1 MNDHGE
7 IPEFNPQGPQLLYVA
22 VADHIAARI
31 TAGELP
37 PGARLPAERDL
48 AEEYGVAYLTV
59 RRAAR
64 VLRER
69 ALILTVHGKGTF
81 VADPL
86 PDAPTGGTAAPGS
99 GA

>member
-1 MNDHGE
+1 MPRGASRRQD
-7 IPEFNPQGPQLLYVA
+7 
-22 VADHIAARI
+22 
-31 TAGELP
+31 
-37 PGARLPAERDL
+37 ARLPAERDL

-69 ALILTVHGKGTF
+69 GLILTVHGKGTF

-86 PDAPTGGTAAPGS
+86 PDDQGGDPPS